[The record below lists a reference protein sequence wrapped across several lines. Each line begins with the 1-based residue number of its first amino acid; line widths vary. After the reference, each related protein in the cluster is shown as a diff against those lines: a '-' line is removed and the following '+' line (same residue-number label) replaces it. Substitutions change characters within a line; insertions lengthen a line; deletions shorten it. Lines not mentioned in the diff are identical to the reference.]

1 MAAQILNTKGDR
13 SDAHIV
19 EVDNRFIVRPSPVV
33 PKNNKKFRISNLTPY
48 QALLT
53 ILPGL
58 TLDTGQD
65 ESVQIGPYGY
75 EDIRLGA
82 NDERPY
88 RYTVTLDVNGTPSPA
103 HGDSD
108 PVIIIDPPSN

>member
-19 EVDNRFIVRPSPVV
+19 EVDDRFIVRPSPVV

-53 ILPGL
+53 ILRG
-58 TLDTGQD
+58 
-65 ESVQIGPYGY
+65 
-75 EDIRLGA
+75 
-82 NDERPY
+82 
-88 RYTVTLDVNGTPSPA
+88 
-103 HGDSD
+103 
-108 PVIIIDPPSN
+108 